1 MPNRTIYIAD
11 ADVQLYEKAQKLA
24 GDNLSAAIAHALR
37 AFVEREEA
45 RQSGFEDITIKVG
58 KGHPYIQQQFRG
70 RLLAK
75 RHIKLANEMRILI
88 MNVYQTAKGRFA
100 VYTRNQPSWNWTDWS
115 HRQPEKS
122 RKGWDVDVD
131 VNVDVSW
138 SRKNRPSYDWS
149 AYYEDTEMRLDVYD
163 TLDDLKENIPEEL
176 YDAITRYLRGGE
188 IEILDI

>member
-11 ADVQLYEKAQKLA
+11 ADVPLYEKAQKLA

-45 RQSGFEDITIKVG
+45 RQSGYQDITVKVG

-70 RLLAK
+70 RVLAK
-75 RHIKLANEMRILI
+75 RHLKMANEARILI
-88 MNVYQTAKGRFA
+88 MNVYQTARGRFA
-100 VYTRNQPSWNWTDWS
+100 VYTRNQPNWSGWSKKSGKGGNWDRDWDWS
-115 HRQPEKS
+115 HGDKS
-122 RKGWDVDVD
+122 
-131 VNVDVSW
+131 
-138 SRKNRPSYDWS
+138 SYDWS

-163 TLDDLKENIPEEL
+163 TLEELKENIPEEL

-188 IEILDI
+188 VEILDI